1 MTLEQF
7 RERINIL
14 KNTGY
19 IETHRAG
26 NTGVGQTLEQE
37 LGLIENNI
45 ASPDLGNI
53 ELKAQRKNVSN
64 KVTIFTFNRGV
75 WKIKQKLLI
84 EKYGYIDTTN
94 RRALYCAVS
103 NEPNPQGLYLS
114 ITGDRLGLYH
124 KDEIFIAEWKIEGL
138 IDTFNTKMPD
148 LIIVIADS
156 RINSKGREEFWYN
169 ESYFLKGANKD
180 MFLRYIQKGII
191 IVDIRMHLKENGT
204 VRNHGTAFRMDE
216 QYISDCFESK
226 SNLIE

>member
-1 MTLEQF
+1 MTLEEF
-7 RERINIL
+7 REKINKL
-14 KNTGY
+14 KNIGY

-26 NTGVGQTLEQE
+26 NTGVGHTLEQK

-45 ASPDLGNI
+45 SSPDLGNI
-53 ELKAQRKNVSN
+53 ELKAQRKDVSN

-75 WKIKQKLLI
+75 WKINQKLLI
-84 EKYGYIDTTN
+84 EKYGYFDTTG
-94 RRALYCAVS
+94 RTALYCTVS

-114 ITGDRLGLYH
+114 IIGDSLGLYH
-124 KDEIFIAEWKIEGL
+124 KDETFIAEWKIEDL
-138 IDTFNTKMPD
+138 IDTFNTKMPN

-156 RINSKGREEFWYN
+156 RINSKGREEFWYR
-169 ESYFLKGANKD
+169 EAYYLHGANKD

-191 IVDIRMHLKENGT
+191 IVDIRMHLKKNGA

-226 SNLIE
+226 TNLIQ